1 MPRAG
6 LTTSTV
12 VDAAARMLDE
22 RPGDALNLATL
33 AESLGVKA
41 PSLYKHVDG
50 VDGLRR
56 RIMLRAKTEFAD
68 ALTDAAVGTSGAD
81 ALRAC
86 ATAYRRWAEAHP
98 GQYALTVRAP
108 LAGDVDDE
116 EVSER
121 LASIV
126 FRVVAGFGVDG
137 DDLVDAVRF
146 VRAALHGFV
155 DLETGGAFELPTATE
170 RSFDRMV
177 ASVAGA
183 LAAFG
188 RPAA

>member
-12 VDAAARMLDE
+12 VDAAARMIDE
-22 RPGDALNLATL
+22 RPGDALSLATL
-33 AESLGVKA
+33 AESLGVRP

-68 ALTDAAVGTSGAD
+68 VLTDAAVGTSGEQ

-86 ATAYRRWAEAHP
+86 AAAYRRWAEEHP

-108 LAGDVDDE
+108 RTGDADDE
-116 EVSER
+116 EVSAR
-121 LASIV
+121 LARIV
-126 FRVVAGFGVDG
+126 YRVVAGFDVGG

-146 VRAALHGFV
+146 VRSALHGFV
-155 DLETGGAFELPTATE
+155 DLETSGAFELPAATE

-177 ASVAGA
+177 VSVASA
-183 LAAFG
+183 LTGFG
-188 RPAA
+188 RPGA